1 MNENRSLRKELIKMD
16 AVKKDVEALVQK
28 ELEAANKKFPLF
40 NSAHEGYAVLLEEA
54 EELDSDSA
62 SIKYDMQCL
71 WGAVKGNNTEAALET
86 ILHTYEC
93 AVNAAVEA
101 IQTAAMC
108 KKFKASLEA
117 CEKMSKLVEIK
128 VGEVGVFALCP
139 NCEINLYHIAENEQ
153 RLNNIKF
160 CPHCGQMLSWR

>member
-1 MNENRSLRKELIKMD
+1 MD
-16 AVKKDVEALVQK
+16 AVKMDVQTLVDK

-40 NSAHEGYAVLLEEA
+40 RSAHEGYAVLLEEA

-71 WGAVKGNNTEAALET
+71 WGAVKSNNTETAYET
-86 ILHTYEC
+86 ISNTYER

-117 CEKMSKLVEIK
+117 LSGVKNRDVIPQNADKVHCKDCDFLNMDGDKPFCCHSKMSTNGLDDWCCHGKK
-128 VGEVGVFALCP
+128 RGD
-139 NCEINLYHIAENEQ
+139 ENA
-153 RLNNIKF
+153 
-160 CPHCGQMLSWR
+160 

>member
-1 MNENRSLRKELIKMD
+1 MD
-16 AVKKDVEALVQK
+16 AVKKDVEALVEK

-86 ILHTYEC
+86 ISHTYER

-101 IQTAAMC
+101 IQVAAMC
-108 KKFKASLEA
+108 EKFKMSLSTE
-117 CEKMSKLVEIK
+117 
-128 VGEVGVFALCP
+128 
-139 NCEINLYHIAENEQ
+139 
-153 RLNNIKF
+153 
-160 CPHCGQMLSWR
+160 MLSRADMPVFNDVFQPVLKPVTPENFEIAPAL

>member
-1 MNENRSLRKELIKMD
+1 MK
-16 AVKKDVEALVQK
+16 K

-71 WGAVKGNNTEAALET
+71 WGAVKSNNTEAALET
-86 ILHTYEC
+86 ISHTYER

-108 KKFKASLEA
+108 EKFKMSLNTDKTRDSVPPNA
-117 CEKMSKLVEIK
+117 DKLHCKDCDYLNTDGDKPFCCHPKMSTNGLDDWCCYGKK
-128 VGEVGVFALCP
+128 RGE
-139 NCEINLYHIAENEQ
+139 E
-153 RLNNIKF
+153 K
-160 CPHCGQMLSWR
+160 

>member
-1 MNENRSLRKELIKMD
+1 ME
-16 AVKKDVEALVQK
+16 K

-86 ILHTYEC
+86 ISHTYER

-101 IQTAAMC
+101 IQVAAMC
-108 KKFKASLEA
+108 EKFKMSLSTE
-117 CEKMSKLVEIK
+117 
-128 VGEVGVFALCP
+128 
-139 NCEINLYHIAENEQ
+139 
-153 RLNNIKF
+153 
-160 CPHCGQMLSWR
+160 MLSRADMPVFNDVFQPVLKPVTPENFEIAPAL

>member
-1 MNENRSLRKELIKMD
+1 MD
-16 AVKKDVEALVQK
+16 AVKKDVEALVKK

-86 ILHTYEC
+86 ISHTYER

-108 KKFKASLEA
+108 EKFKMSLNA
-117 CEKMSKLVEIK
+117 DKTRDGVLQNADKVHCKDCDYLNTDGDKPFCCHPKMSTNGLDDWCCHGKK
-128 VGEVGVFALCP
+128 RGE
-139 NCEINLYHIAENEQ
+139 ENA
-153 RLNNIKF
+153 
-160 CPHCGQMLSWR
+160 

>member
-1 MNENRSLRKELIKMD
+1 MD
-16 AVKKDVEALVQK
+16 AVKKDVEALVKK

-62 SIKYDMQCL
+62 SIKYDMLCL
-71 WGAVKGNNTEAALET
+71 WNAVKGNNTEAALET
-86 ILHTYEC
+86 VSHTYER

-108 KKFKASLEA
+108 KKFKMSLSASAGKTRCSIPQNSDKVHCKDCDYLNTDGDKPF
-117 CEKMSKLVEIK
+117 CCHSKMSTNGLDDWCSYGKK
-128 VGEVGVFALCP
+128 RGK
-139 NCEINLYHIAENEQ
+139 ENA
-153 RLNNIKF
+153 
-160 CPHCGQMLSWR
+160 